1 MGNQV
6 IANTDEMRSFASNL
20 RNLSNDLINSFAMA
34 RKQMYTVNETWLDKE
49 NTVFMAEFEKS
60 LAAIE
65 QMAEL
70 MQDYSNYVDRKVE
83 QLEVYLHN
91 TY

>member
-6 IANTDEMRSFASNL
+6 IANTDEMRSFAFNL
-20 RNLSNDLINSFAMA
+20 RNLSNDLIDSFAMA
-34 RKQMYTVNETWLDKE
+34 KKQMYTVNETWQDKE
-49 NTVFMAEFEKS
+49 NTIFMAEFEKS
-60 LAAIE
+60 LSAIE
-65 QMAEL
+65 QMADL
-70 MQDYSNYVDRKVE
+70 MQEYSNYVDRKAE